1 MNIKNAIGKRKGA
14 IELSLGF
21 IVTVVFA
28 VVLMSLA
35 IVWVRGMFTDIGNIA
50 VDMTAQAQEEISK
63 TFSETT
69 SNFAVRPARPDVTRG
84 TSLKVQ
90 AGIKNNDP
98 SGKTLRYVINI
109 KAGNTNTKVTKEE
122 MAKWITQTTETAAGP
137 NQIAYRDVVI
147 TIPQTA
153 ETGAYMFDVFACA
166 SETSGLDLTT
176 CDTTSSNLWGVPQ
189 TLTVNVKSI

>member
-1 MNIKNAIGKRKGA
+1 MNVKNATGKKGA

-28 VVLMSLA
+28 VVLLSLA
-35 IVWVRGMFTDIGNIA
+35 IVWLRGMFIDIGGIA
-50 VDMTAQAQEEISK
+50 VDMTVQAREEISK

-69 SNFAVRPARPDVTRG
+69 SNFAVRPARPEVTRG
-84 TSLKVQ
+84 SKLIVQ

-98 SGKTLRYVINI
+98 SGKMLRYVINI
-109 KAGNTNTKVTKEE
+109 KAGNTNTQATKEE

-137 NQIAYRDVVI
+137 NEIAYRDVVI
-147 TIPQTA
+147 AIPQNA

-166 SETSGLDLTT
+166 SETSGMNPAT
-176 CDTTSSNLWGVPQ
+176 CDTTSSNMWGVPQ
-189 TLTVNVKSI
+189 TLTVTVKST